1 MKTENDSESVKMP
14 SSLLAEIQAAAK
26 EEQRT
31 SDELVR
37 EAVERYLKDR
47 RWQRL
52 LAYGE
57 QQARSLGLTDADV
70 PRLIEEYRQEHRQ
83 SR

>member
-1 MKTENDSESVKMP
+1 MP
-14 SSLLAEIQAAAK
+14 SSLIAEIQAAAT
-26 EEQRT
+26 EEHR
-31 SDELVR
+31 SREEVVR
-37 EAVERYLKDR
+37 EAIERYLRNR
-47 RWQRL
+47 RWQRI

-70 PRLIEEYRQEHRQ
+70 PRLIEEYRQEHQ

>member
-1 MKTENDSESVKMP
+1 MP
-14 SSLLAEIQAAAK
+14 SSLLAEIQAAAD
-26 EEQRT
+26 EESRT

-37 EAVERYLKDR
+37 EAVECYLKDR

-57 QQARSLGLTDADV
+57 RQARSLGLTDADV
-70 PRLIEEYRQEHRQ
+70 PRLIEEYRQSH
-83 SR
+83 

>member
-1 MKTENDSESVKMP
+1 MKTISDTESVKMP
-14 SSLLAEIQAAAK
+14 SSLLAEVQAAAN
-26 EEQRT
+26 EEHR
-31 SDELVR
+31 SRDELVR
-37 EAVERYLKDR
+37 EAIERYLRDR

-70 PRLIEEYRQEHRQ
+70 PRLIEEYRQEHQ